1 MLTEGREMKCPLDEK
16 LLVDYLEGELEHE
29 EASRLDNHLKSCP
42 VCREEYET
50 LQEAKKALLCCK
62 EQTAVEEPGESFWQ
76 ESSRIIAEATYRHRE
91 GASAGGIVVLL
102 NRWRPL
108 ILAAAA
114 VLLLVLAGTLEWR
127 SRSGTRIQ
135 GLQIAAG
142 ESASNVITPGDSL
155 FLIGEA
161 VFNYGQATNT
171 LEAIG
176 ELAADSSADLPPE
189 AAVFPVGRSVYESLV
204 DLEDQQLEN
213 VMLAL
218 ASR

>member
-1 MLTEGREMKCPLDEK
+1 MKCPLDEK
-16 LLVDYLEGELEHE
+16 LLVDYLEGELTHE
-29 EASRLDNHLKSCP
+29 EAARLNDHLKSCP

-50 LQEAKKALLCCK
+50 LQEAKKALLYCK
-62 EQTAVEEPGESFWQ
+62 EQTTVEEPGESFWQ

-91 GASAGGIVVLL
+91 EDSPRGIVVLL

-135 GLQIAAG
+135 GLQIAAR

-155 FLIGEA
+155 FLMGEA
-161 VFNYGQATNT
+161 VFNYSQATNT

-189 AAVFPVGRSVYESLV
+189 AMVFPVGRSVYESLV